1 MADPAKRRR
10 NSRKLHFNDASDS
23 HVLKRGPGHLKHKP
37 MQTQDPWTKVDERAE
52 PMALHQGEPAGA
64 FA

>member
-1 MADPAKRRR
+1 M
-10 NSRKLHFNDASDS
+10 
-23 HVLKRGPGHLKHKP
+23 KRGPGHLKHKP

-52 PMALHQGEPAGA
+52 PMALHQGEPAAA